1 MTRKEILEQADKCVN
16 TDRNNEYGHPE
27 DNFALIAGFW
37 SVYLGTEVTAKDVG
51 LMMALLKVARAV
63 ASDKADNFVDLAGYA
78 ACAGE
83 ITTELFN

>member
-27 DNFALIAGFW
+27 NNFALIAGLW

-63 ASDKADNFVDLAGYA
+63 VSDKADNFVDLAGYA
-78 ACAGE
+78 ACVGE
-83 ITTELFN
+83 IATGVE

>member
-27 DNFALIAGFW
+27 DNFALIAGLW

-63 ASDKADNFVDLAGYA
+63 VSDKADNFVDLAGYA
-78 ACAGE
+78 ACVGE
-83 ITTELFN
+83 IATGIE